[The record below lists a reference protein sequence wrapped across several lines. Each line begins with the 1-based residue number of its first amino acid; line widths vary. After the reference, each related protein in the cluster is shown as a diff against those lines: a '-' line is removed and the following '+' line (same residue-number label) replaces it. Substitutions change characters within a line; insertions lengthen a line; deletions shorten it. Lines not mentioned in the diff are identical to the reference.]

1 MPRLTPI
8 DPATATGDA
17 KELLDGIQ
25 AAFGR
30 TPNSFR
36 AMANNPAVLK
46 GWTQL
51 SGALAPT
58 LPRKLSEQVAIAIAE
73 QNGCA
78 YCLSAHTA
86 VAGLLGVDAHEI
98 EHNRSGESD
107 DERVAAALRFAQ
119 TVNAERGGISDD
131 DLAKIRA
138 AGYDDADIAAIV
150 GHVALN
156 VLTNYFNRVAQPVID
171 FPEVTPRVAQAA

>member
-8 DPATATGDA
+8 DPATATGEA
-17 KELLDGIQ
+17 KDLLDGIQ

-46 GWTQL
+46 GWIQL
-51 SGALAPT
+51 SGALGKT
-58 LPRKLSEQVAIAIAE
+58 LPRKLAEQVAIAIAE

-78 YCLSAHTA
+78 YCLSAHSA
-86 VAGLLGVDAHEI
+86 VAGSLGIGAREI
-98 EHNRSGESD
+98 DDNRSGDSD
-107 DERVAAALRFAQ
+107 DERVAAALGFAL
-119 TVNAERGGISDD
+119 TVNAKRGGVSDT
-131 DLAKIRA
+131 DLAEVRA

-150 GHVALN
+150 AHVALN

-171 FPEVTPRVAQAA
+171 FPEVTPRLAEVA

>member
-8 DPATATGDA
+8 DPATATGEA
-17 KELLDGIQ
+17 KELLDEIQ
-25 AAFGR
+25 AAFGT

-46 GWTQL
+46 GWIEL
-51 SGALAPT
+51 SGALGAA
-58 LPRKLSEQVAIAIAE
+58 LPRKLGEQIAIAIAE

-86 VAGLLGVDAHEI
+86 VAGLLGVGPHELDR
-98 EHNRSGESD
+98 NRRGESD
-107 DERVAAALRFAQ
+107 DERIGATLRFALS
-119 TVNAERGGISDD
+119 VNAKRGGVSDD
-131 DLAKIRA
+131 DLAEVRA
-138 AGYDDADIAAIV
+138 AGYDDARVAAIV
-150 GHVALN
+150 AHVALN

-171 FPEVTPRVAQAA
+171 FPEVTPRMTVAA

>member
-8 DPATATGDA
+8 DPATATGEA
-17 KELLDGIQ
+17 KQLLDGIQ

-36 AMANNPAVLK
+36 AMAANPAVLK
-46 GWTQL
+46 GWIEL
-51 SGALAPT
+51 SEAVGPT
-58 LPRKLSEQVAIAIAE
+58 LPRKLGEQIAIAIAE

-86 VAGLLGVDAHEI
+86 VAGMLGIEAHEI
-98 EHNRSGESD
+98 DHNRSGTSD
-107 DERVAAALRFAQ
+107 DESVAAALAFARI
-119 TVNAERGGISDD
+119 VNAERGGVADD
-131 DLAKIRA
+131 DLAAIRA
-138 AGYDDADIAAIV
+138 AGYGDAEIAAIV
-150 GHVALN
+150 AHVALN

-171 FPEVTPRVAQAA
+171 FPEVMPRLAEAA